1 MVTSR
6 AGLLAGDAGPG
17 SPPEAQ
23 AHFRRVMGHVPTGV
37 AVVTALHRGVPAG
50 LTVGSFTSVSLDPA
64 LVSFTVD
71 RTARSWP
78 SIEAAGAFCVNLL
91 ADDQLHL
98 CRIFSSRETEKFR
111 GVPWRAAGSG
121 APIIEGVLAWVD
133 CDVERVLGAGDHHLV
148 IGRVRA
154 LEAERTVRPLVFF
167 RGGYGSV
174 ESAEPGR

>member
-1 MVTSR
+1 MTPR

-17 SPPEAQ
+17 SPAEAP

-37 AVVTALHRGVPAG
+37 AVVTALHGGAPAG
-50 LTVGSFTSVSLDPA
+50 LTVGSFTSVSLDPP

-71 RTARSWP
+71 RAARSWP

-91 ADDQLHL
+91 AHDQLHL
-98 CRIFSSRETEKFR
+98 CRVFSSRETEKFR
-111 GVPWRAAGSG
+111 GLSWRPAGSG
-121 APIIEGVLAWVD
+121 APIIEGVLAWID
-133 CDVERVLGAGDHHLV
+133 CDVERILGAGDHHLV

-154 LEAERTVRPLVFF
+154 LDAERPARPLVFF

-174 ESAEPGR
+174 ESAELAR